1 MPYLGNISANRFA
14 STPATK
20 RFNGDDSTTSFTLDT
35 AASADQEILVS
46 VDGVIQDS
54 ANYTVTGTTLDFG
67 TGNAPST
74 GTGNIFVNYIARPIV
89 TVGHPSTSNLQA
101 AAGTFTSTLDVT
113 GNTTL
118 SGNLTLTGTPTGNFI
133 THIDQYRIIGNF
145 DTDNNPLGS
154 GTPSNNTIERNDTT
168 GAALLGTAMT
178 NSSGIFSFPTT
189 GLWRVETSVY
199 YKADAS
205 TNDGGLKTDIQ
216 LTTDNSN
223 FNTMARGS
231 GNSHNTSL
239 AAEDSVYVQVY
250 LDITNTSTHKVK
262 FTSDSTGNANTT
274 IQGDTDI
281 SKTWFCFT
289 RFGDT

>member
-1 MPYLGNISANRFA
+1 MAYLGNIAANRFA

-20 RFNGDDSTTSFTLDT
+20 RFSGDGSTTSFTLDT

-74 GTGNIFVNYIARPIV
+74 GTGNIFVNYIARPIA

-205 TNDGGLKTDIQ
+205 TNDAGLKTDIQ

>member
-20 RFNGDDSTTSFTLDT
+20 RFNGDGSTTSFTLDT

-74 GTGNIFVNYIARPIV
+74 GTGNIFVNYIARPIA
-89 TVGHPSTSNLQA
+89 TVGPPSTSNLQA

-205 TNDGGLKTDIQ
+205 TNDAGLKTDIQ

>member
-20 RFNGDDSTTSFTLDT
+20 RFNGDGSTTSFTLDT

-74 GTGNIFVNYIARPIV
+74 GTGNIFVNYIARPIA

-101 AAGTFTSTLDVT
+101 VAGTFTSTLDVT

-205 TNDGGLKTDIQ
+205 TNDGGLKPDIQ
-216 LTTDNSN
+216 LSTDNSN
-223 FNTMARGS
+223 FTTKARRS

>member
-1 MPYLGNISANRFA
+1 MAYLGNIAANRFA

-20 RFNGDDSTTSFTLDT
+20 RFNGDGSTTSFTLDT

-74 GTGNIFVNYIARPIV
+74 GTGNIFVNYIARPIA

-199 YKADAS
+199 YKADDS
-205 TNDGGLKTDIQ
+205 TNDAGLKTDIQ

>member
-20 RFNGDDSTTSFTLDT
+20 RFNGDGSTTSFTLDT

-74 GTGNIFVNYIARPIV
+74 GTGNIFVNYIARPIA

-154 GTPSNNTIERNDTT
+154 GKP
-168 GAALLGTAMT
+168 
-178 NSSGIFSFPTT
+178 
-189 GLWRVETSVY
+189 
-199 YKADAS
+199 YK
-205 TNDGGLKTDIQ
+205 K
-216 LTTDNSN
+216 
-223 FNTMARGS
+223 RCYWEGS
-231 GNSHNTSL
+231 
-239 AAEDSVYVQVY
+239 
-250 LDITNTSTHKVK
+250 
-262 FTSDSTGNANTT
+262 
-274 IQGDTDI
+274 
-281 SKTWFCFT
+281 
-289 RFGDT
+289 

>member
-74 GTGNIFVNYIARPIV
+74 GTGNIFVNYIARPIA

-205 TNDGGLKTDIQ
+205 TNDAGLKTDIQ

>member
-1 MPYLGNISANRFA
+1 MALTQISG
-14 STPATK
+14 S
-20 RFNGDDSTTSFTLDT
+20 GIS
-35 AASADQEILVS
+35 
-46 VDGVIQDS
+46 G
-54 ANYTVTGTTLDFG
+54 
-67 TGNAPST
+67 
-74 GTGNIFVNYIARPIV
+74 V
-89 TVGHPSTSNLQA
+89 TV
-101 AAGTFTSTLDVT
+101 
-113 GNTTL
+113 
-118 SGNLTLTGTPTGNFI
+118 GNFI

-154 GTPSNNTIERNDTT
+154 GTPANNTIERNDTT
-168 GAALLGTAMT
+168 GVALLGTAMT

-216 LTTDNSN
+216 LTTDNSSY
-223 FNTMARGS
+223 TTVARGS

-239 AAEDSVYVQVY
+239 AAEDSVYVSIY

>member
-20 RFNGDDSTTSFTLDT
+20 RFNGDGSTTSFTLDT

-74 GTGNIFVNYIARPIV
+74 GTGNIFVNYIARPIA

-189 GLWRVETSVY
+189 GLWRVESSVY
-199 YKADAS
+199 YKAKSS
-205 TNDGGLKTDIQ
+205 TNDAGLKTDIQ

-262 FTSDSTGNANTT
+262 FTSDSNGNANTT

>member
-1 MPYLGNISANRFA
+1 MAYLGNIAANRFA

-20 RFNGDDSTTSFTLDT
+20 RFSGDGSTTSFTLDT

-74 GTGNIFVNYIARPIV
+74 GTGNIFVNYIARPIA

>member
-20 RFNGDDSTTSFTLDT
+20 RFNGDGSTTSFTLDT

-74 GTGNIFVNYIARPIV
+74 GTGNIFVNYIARPIA

>member
-20 RFNGDDSTTSFTLDT
+20 RFNGDGSTTSFTLDT

-74 GTGNIFVNYIARPIV
+74 GTGNIFVNYIARPIA

-281 SKTWFCFT
+281 SKTWLCLT

>member
-1 MPYLGNISANRFA
+1 MAYLGNIAANRFA

-20 RFNGDDSTTSFTLDT
+20 RFNGDGSTTSFTLDT

-74 GTGNIFVNYIARPIV
+74 GTGNIFVNYIARPIA

-205 TNDGGLKTDIQ
+205 TNDAGLKTDIQ

>member
-20 RFNGDDSTTSFTLDT
+20 RFNGDGSTTNFTLDT

-74 GTGNIFVNYIARPIV
+74 GTGNIFVNYIARPIA

-205 TNDGGLKTDIQ
+205 TNDAGLKTDIQ

>member
-20 RFNGDDSTTSFTLDT
+20 RFNGDGSTTSFTLDT

-74 GTGNIFVNYIARPIV
+74 GTGNIFVNYIARPIA

-239 AAEDSVYVQVY
+239 AAEDSGYVQVY

>member
-20 RFNGDDSTTSFTLDT
+20 RFNGDGSTTSFTLDT

-46 VDGVIQDS
+46 VAGVIQDS

-74 GTGNIFVNYIARPIV
+74 GTGNIFVNYIARPIA

-205 TNDGGLKTDIQ
+205 TNDAGLKTDIQ

>member
-20 RFNGDDSTTSFTLDT
+20 RFNGDGSTTSFTLDT

-74 GTGNIFVNYIARPIV
+74 GTGNIFVNYIARPIA

-168 GAALLGTAMT
+168 GAALLGPAMT
-178 NSSGIFSFPTT
+178 NSSGIFSFPST

>member
-20 RFNGDDSTTSFTLDT
+20 RFNGDGSTTSFTLDT

-74 GTGNIFVNYIARPIV
+74 GTGNIFVNYIARPIA

-205 TNDGGLKTDIQ
+205 TNDAGLKTDIQ

-262 FTSDSTGNANTT
+262 FAVYGSGANCNFYGHSERNAATAVFLRL
-274 IQGDTDI
+274 GDT
-281 SKTWFCFT
+281 
-289 RFGDT
+289 

>member
-74 GTGNIFVNYIARPIV
+74 GTGNIFVNYIARPIA

-133 THIDQYRIIGNF
+133 THIDQYRIIGDF
-145 DTDNNPLGS
+145 GTDNNPLGS

-223 FNTMARGS
+223 FNTMALGS

>member
-74 GTGNIFVNYIARPIV
+74 GTGNIFVNYIARPIA

>member
-20 RFNGDDSTTSFTLDT
+20 RFNGDGSTTSFTLDT

-74 GTGNIFVNYIARPIV
+74 GTGNIFVNYIARPIA

-205 TNDGGLKTDIQ
+205 TNDAGLKTDIQ

>member
-20 RFNGDDSTTSFTLDT
+20 RFNGDGSTTSFTLDT

-74 GTGNIFVNYIARPIV
+74 GTGNIFVNYIARPIA

-205 TNDGGLKTDIQ
+205 TNDAGLKTDIQ

-231 GNSHNTSL
+231 GKSHNTSL

>member
-20 RFNGDDSTTSFTLDT
+20 RFNGDGSTTSFTLDT

-67 TGNAPST
+67 SGNAPSA
-74 GTGNIFVNYIARPIV
+74 GTNNIFVNYIARPIA

>member
-20 RFNGDDSTTSFTLDT
+20 RFNGDGSTTSFTLDT

-74 GTGNIFVNYIARPIV
+74 GTGNIFVNYIARPIA

-133 THIDQYRIIGNF
+133 THIDQYRIIRNF

>member
-20 RFNGDDSTTSFTLDT
+20 RFNGDGSTTSFTLDT

-54 ANYTVTGTTLDFG
+54 ANYSVSGTTLSFDS
-67 TGNAPST
+67 APSS
-74 GTGNIFVNYIARPIV
+74 GTNNIFVNYIARPIA

-133 THIDQYRIIGNF
+133 THIDQYRITGDF
-145 DTDNNPLGS
+145 DTDANPLGS
-154 GTPSNNTIERNDTT
+154 GTPSANTIERNDTT
-168 GAALLGTAMT
+168 GVALLGTAMT

-199 YKADAS
+199 YKAVANSNDA
-205 TNDGGLKTDIQ
+205 GLKTSIQ

-223 FNTMARGS
+223 FNQVAQGS

-239 AAEDSVYVQVY
+239 AAEDSVYVSIY

-262 FTSDSTGNANTT
+262 FTTDTTGNANTQ
-274 IQGDTDI
+274 ILGDTDI
-281 SKTWFCFT
+281 SQTWFCFT